1 MSVLRC
7 TSLVLREWR
16 RRFAPLA
23 LAAGVAWV
31 LLALGSDSM
40 SMPAICS
47 AALVWS
53 APSADTYA
61 FFFSYVSPLQ
71 LAISWAFMVIAMML
85 PALSG
90 PLRHVRERS
99 FWRVRSWAELL
110 FAASYFGVWMLAG
123 IPLLGVA
130 ITLRLALSSS
140 ALPLA
145 ACLIIA
151 FIWQISPWK
160 QVALNRCHRRPS
172 LAAFPPAA
180 YGNVLAWGMTYS
192 VWCISSCW
200 GLMLLPLLAPSH
212 HLPFMAIVALY
223 IWTERLE
230 PACAPRWQFRVPSRT
245 IRLIARIAA
254 TWRQSPGVASK
265 THSAASQVPPGA
277 MPRDNSDNYIK
288 GVQP

>member
-1 MSVLRC
+1 
-7 TSLVLREWR
+7 
-16 RRFAPLA
+16 
-23 LAAGVAWV
+23 
-31 LLALGSDSM
+31 
-40 SMPAICS
+40 
-47 AALVWS
+47 
-53 APSADTYA
+53 
-61 FFFSYVSPLQ
+61 SPLQ

-90 PLRHVRERS
+90 PLRHVRKRS
-99 FWRVRSWAELL
+99 FWRVRPWAELL
-110 FAASYFGVWMLAG
+110 FAASYLGVWMLAG

-212 HLPFMAIVALY
+212 HLPLMAIVALY

-245 IRLIARIAA
+245 IKLIVRIAA
-254 TWRQSPGVASK
+254 GRRQSPGIAAKTRPTAKQVGSASL
-265 THSAASQVPPGA
+265 A
-277 MPRDNSDNYIK
+277 MPKSNPDNHMR
-288 GVQP
+288 GVRS